1 VALQAITRKECFARL
16 NYIECISI
24 SDLLIIFRY
33 ATDVNQ
39 VDFDKKKFMEEQSQQ
54 VRAMVT
60 AMDMA
65 VSISR
70 GGAVEG
76 ARVTGT
82 REKGDIDALYFVAAV
97 RVFAEWRTLRL
108 VPEGYNRSA
117 VALGLAYR
125 DVLQNLVKIESGV
138 HGYLK
143 HYGGLESND
152 GKPITS
158 PTLRQV
164 LQYEITTN
172 AHKNLPKLQEQSAA
186 SGLLWTKRQVH
197 YQNAC
202 FLNSLAFP
210 FRFDSVKD
218 AMSAAYKEVY
228 DEYHGWAIKQVF
240 LHSFAG
246 SPPVEK
252 IWEAMEPPE
261 QVLKDES
268 NFEGCSQKRY
278 QNVPQRTLSDV
289 SEEEEDPDN
298 EFLMALENFGHQVAD
313 KWLDLL
319 GLFNCLSDEEKKKRR
334 AQNLILSSESFVNLN
349 EIEDSL
355 IKVMRSPGTAYDE
368 NDKKPVDKIEQV
380 KAGTAAFVEELRPL
394 LQELSD
400 VLDELNM
407 NDPSRV

>member
-1 VALQAITRKECFARL
+1 
-16 NYIECISI
+16 
-24 SDLLIIFRY
+24 
-33 ATDVNQ
+33 
-39 VDFDKKKFMEEQSQQ
+39 
-54 VRAMVT
+54 
-60 AMDMA
+60 
-65 VSISR
+65 
-70 GGAVEG
+70 
-76 ARVTGT
+76 
-82 REKGDIDALYFVAAV
+82 
-97 RVFAEWRTLRL
+97 
-108 VPEGYNRSA
+108 
-117 VALGLAYR
+117 
-125 DVLQNLVKIESGV
+125 
-138 HGYLK
+138 
-143 HYGGLESND
+143 
-152 GKPITS
+152 
-158 PTLRQV
+158 
-164 LQYEITTN
+164 
-172 AHKNLPKLQEQSAA
+172 
-186 SGLLWTKRQVH
+186 
-197 YQNAC
+197 
-202 FLNSLAFP
+202 
-210 FRFDSVKD
+210 
-218 AMSAAYKEVY
+218 MSAAYKEVY

-268 NFEGCSQKRY
+268 NFEGCSQKQY

-355 IKVMRSPGTAYDE
+355 IKVMRSPGTANDE

-400 VLDELNM
+400 MLDELNM